1 MKFISLGL
9 SNNVHCSPG
18 GSNNSRVLPEFTEA
32 ATRKQVKTKVIFL
45 TILWA
50 DNMNLRKKDEVLAS
64 NFESFLSVLLLVGTM
79 SPLKKPML
87 IILKFSD
94 IDSGF

>member
-1 MKFISLGL
+1 
-9 SNNVHCSPG
+9 
-18 GSNNSRVLPEFTEA
+18 
-32 ATRKQVKTKVIFL
+32 
-45 TILWA
+45 
-50 DNMNLRKKDEVLAS
+50 MNLRKKDEVLAS